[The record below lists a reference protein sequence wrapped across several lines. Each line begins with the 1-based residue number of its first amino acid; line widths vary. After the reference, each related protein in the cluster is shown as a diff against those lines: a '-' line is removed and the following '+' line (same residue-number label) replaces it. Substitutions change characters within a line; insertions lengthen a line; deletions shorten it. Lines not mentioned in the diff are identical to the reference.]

1 MMIKF
6 LMCCFIL
13 LAFQPFALPDTTQTN
28 RTQKGILRIYL
39 ARHGQTD
46 WNLQKRLQGFK
57 DVPLNATGKKQA
69 EELKQKLEGIPVDAI
84 YSSALQRSRETAQIV
99 AGNGVVISLP
109 ELNEQFLG
117 KFEGA
122 YLDGR
127 DPKMEAEYDKRSAD
141 PNDTL
146 DGGESNNQH
155 YARVKAGLEKI
166 LKEHPQGTILIV
178 GHGGTNVLI
187 MRALLNLTAEQ
198 ADGIHQANDELYLI
212 ELFPDRDPMM
222 WKQVPMN
229 NLDQL

>member
-1 MMIKF
+1 MKLF
-6 LMCCFIL
+6 LCLFL
-13 LAFQPFALPDTTQTN
+13 LIAFQPIAVSESPQTN
-28 RTQKGILRIYL
+28 KTQKGVLRIYL

-46 WNLQKRLQGFK
+46 WNVQKRLQGFK

-69 EELKQKLEGIPVDAI
+69 EELKQKMSGIQVDAI

-99 AGNGVVISLP
+99 AGDRVVISLP

-127 DPKMEAEYDKRSAD
+127 DPTLEAEYDKRNVD

-146 DGGESNNQH
+146 DGGESTNQH
-155 YARVKAGLEKI
+155 YARVKIALEKI
-166 LKEHPQGTILIV
+166 RKDHPQGTVLIV

-187 MRALLNLTAEQ
+187 MRELLNLTAEQ
-198 ADGIHQANDELYLI
+198 ADSIHQANDELYLI
-212 ELFPDRDPMM
+212 ELFPDRDPML
-222 WKQVPMN
+222 WKHVPVS